1 MSVDLLNPTEISK
14 ELEERL
20 FELKQALL
28 KVKKRLEN
36 APSGHL
42 KLSRKKTHTEFYHI
56 TQRGASR
63 GTYIAKKN
71 RSLAAQLAQKEYD
84 RRLLT
89 EIPKEIRALENFLK
103 QTDNLSHLPKIYDSL
118 CPERCGLTIPLT
130 LTKEQF
136 AAQWKAV
143 TWKGRDFQDEDKK
156 LLTANGETVRS
167 KSEVIIADTLH
178 RMGIPYRYEFPLK
191 IKKSPSETR
200 TFYPDF
206 LCLNLRTRQEFYWEH
221 FGLMCTPGYANNA
234 IGKIN
239 LYAYNGFFPG
249 QNLIITFE
257 AGDEKFDT
265 HLVEKMIQTYL
276 I

>member
-1 MSVDLLNPTEISK
+1 MDVDLLKPREIGL

-20 FELKQALL
+20 FELNQALP
-28 KVKKRLEN
+28 KVKRRLEN
-36 APSGHL
+36 APPGHL
-42 KLSRKKTHTEFYHI
+42 KLSRKKNHTEFYYI

-63 GTYIAKKN
+63 GTYIAKKD
-71 RSLAAQLAQKEYD
+71 RALAAKLAQKEYD

-89 EIPKEIRALENFLK
+89 ELPKEIRALENFLR
-103 QTDNLSHLPKIYDSL
+103 QTSHLSHLQKIYDSL
-118 CPERCGLTIPLT
+118 CPERRGLTTPLT
-130 LTKEQF
+130 LTEEQY

-143 TWKGRDFQDEDKK
+143 SWKGRGFADDDKK
-156 LLTANGETVRS
+156 LLTANGESVRS

-191 IKKSPSETR
+191 IKKSLTETR

-221 FGLMCTPGYANNA
+221 FGLMDEAEYSTNA
-234 IGKIN
+234 VGKIN
-239 LYAYNGFFPG
+239 LYAANGIILG
-249 QNLIITFE
+249 QNLIISME
-257 AGDEKFDT
+257 AKNCELDTEYLEKI
-265 HLVEKMIQTYL
+265 IQKFL